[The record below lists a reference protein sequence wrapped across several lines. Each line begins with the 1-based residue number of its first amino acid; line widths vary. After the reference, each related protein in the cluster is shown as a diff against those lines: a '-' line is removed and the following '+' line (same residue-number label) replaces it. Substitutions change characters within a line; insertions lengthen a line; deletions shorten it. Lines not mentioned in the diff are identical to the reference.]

1 MKFEIDV
8 DLAKA
13 IIENAN
19 FVYCELHNFAQDFE
33 AEDAED
39 AATLQ
44 EYADNLETLAGVL
57 KGQLGSEDND
67 KS

>member
-8 DLAKA
+8 ELAKA

-19 FVYCELHNFAQDFE
+19 FVYCELHNLAQDFE

-44 EYADNLETLAGVL
+44 EYADNLEALARVL
-57 KGQLGSEDND
+57 KRQLWSEDND

>member
-8 DLAKA
+8 ELAKA

-19 FVYCELHNFAQDFE
+19 FVYCELHNFAQDIE

-39 AATLQ
+39 ATALQ
-44 EYADNLETLAGVL
+44 EYADNLEALVGVL

-67 KS
+67 AS